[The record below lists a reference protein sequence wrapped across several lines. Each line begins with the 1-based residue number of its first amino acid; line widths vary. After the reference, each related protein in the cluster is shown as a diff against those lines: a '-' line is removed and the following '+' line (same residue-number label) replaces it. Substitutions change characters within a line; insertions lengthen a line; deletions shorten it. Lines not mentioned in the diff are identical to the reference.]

1 MEGLKIT
8 NINENGENN
17 MKKRNDKWTKLL
29 MLVMEY
35 FALQNELTKLKI
47 EEFGEWEPLSTECQ
61 ACFAQ
66 AVEEAAREDHGFD
79 DDFQGE
85 WA

>member
-8 NINENGENN
+8 NTNENGENN
-17 MKKRNDKWTKLL
+17 MKKRDNEWTKLL

-47 EEFGEWEPLSTECQ
+47 EEFGEWEPTSTECQ